1 MIQGRPAHSEA
12 QAHISDERLAQLL
25 CAMAH
30 ALFRIEDRLDDL
42 TTLAQ
47 QRNDLIREERVSNE
61 SND

>member
-12 QAHISDERLAQLL
+12 EARISDERLAQLL

-42 TTLAQ
+42 TALAQ
-47 QRNDLIREERVSNE
+47 QHNDLIRKERMPNE
-61 SND
+61 SDD